1 MKTQRGF
8 TLIELIIVVAIIGIL
23 ASVALPAYN
32 DYIIRGKLTEA
43 TSALSDARI
52 KMEQSFQDNRTY
64 NSAGD
69 GTTCPAG
76 IPASSTNFTYAC
88 SGLSTTAYTITAT
101 GRNNLSA
108 FSYTIN
114 QENKKKTTGLKSGWG
129 TTPADCWI
137 TRSGD
142 RC

>member
-1 MKTQRGF
+1 MEMQKGF
-8 TLIELIIVVAIIGIL
+8 TLIELMIVVAIVGIL
-23 ASVALPAYN
+23 SLVALPAYN

-43 TSALSDARI
+43 TSGLSDARV

-64 NSAGD
+64 DSEGD

-76 IPASSTNFTYAC
+76 IPSTSTNFTFSC
-88 SGLSTTAYTITAT
+88 SNLSATAYTITAT

-108 FSYTIN
+108 FSYTIDQAN
-114 QENKKKTTGLKSGWG
+114 AKKTTGLKSGWG
-129 TTPADCWI
+129 STPANCWI

-142 RC
+142 KC

>member
-1 MKTQRGF
+1 MKTQKGF

-23 ASVALPAYN
+23 ASVAMPAYN

-43 TSALSDARI
+43 TSGLSDARV

-64 NSAGD
+64 NNAGD

-76 IPASSTNFTYAC
+76 IPASSTNFTYSC
-88 SGLSTTAYTITAT
+88 SGLSATAYTITAT

-114 QENKKKTTGLKSGWG
+114 QANAKQTTGLKSGWG
-129 TTPADCWI
+129 STPVGCWI
-137 TRSGD
+137 TKSGD

>member
-1 MKTQRGF
+1 MQKGF
-8 TLIELIIVVAIIGIL
+8 TLVELLIVVTIIGIL

-32 DYIIRGKLTEA
+32 DHVIRGKLTEA
-43 TSALSDARI
+43 TSGLSDARV
-52 KMEQSFQDNRTY
+52 KMEQSFQDNLTY

-76 IPASSTNFTYAC
+76 IPAASTNFTYSC
-88 SGLSTTAYTITAT
+88 SGLSATAYTITAT

-108 FSYTIN
+108 FSYTIDQAN
-114 QENKKKTTGLKSGWG
+114 AKKTTGLKSGWG
-129 TTPADCWI
+129 GTPVDCWI
-137 TRSGD
+137 TKPGD